1 MIMNQNTGPNP
12 TSHEPLAEDLLRGA
26 DEISDFIFG
35 KRGGRRKV
43 YYLAE
48 CARLPVFRLGSML
61 CARKSVLIG
70 WIAGQETRGM
80 TPVE

>member
-1 MIMNQNTGPNP
+1 MDHHTAPNHS
-12 TSHEPLAEDLLRGA
+12 SHDLADDLLHGA